1 MSLYT
6 KAKYIPAA
14 IFLLTTAWTHNGW
27 SQQRTQ
33 RGTDTVIRT
42 QEFNVYQIYVPE
54 VQKKTKERLVPD
66 APRFDTINPVYQYEV
81 PEQKLTYTYQAVP
94 IRPLALGLDNQQPNF
109 ENYIKAGMGNYSS
122 FLLDAGISALQTEKF
137 QSVLH
142 GRHLS
147 QKGGIANRQS
157 SLSEFSGVGYY
168 QLDHHDLE
176 GNVQFTRRGT
186 SYYGMNQAT
195 YPYPALDS
203 VRQVYWGIRGQVAM
217 ENSNGSR
224 FFYKPRLGASYYAD
238 RWTASETGLDLSIP
252 LSYQLDSTLKIG
264 LDLNGNFYSYVVNHT
279 AVGNHLV
286 SARPYVDISVLKS
299 DLHIGIR
306 PSLGMDNRF
315 YLLPDITLRV
325 PLITNSLTLNGG
337 FKGEVIQNTFE
348 QLSSK
353 NPFMYNNYLVQQS
366 RQLKVF
372 GGFDSK
378 LGKYMSMGGSLA
390 WNQWN
395 NLPVFINDYSR
406 TPDGRYF
413 RIAYEGKVQAL
424 TFDGYFKY
432 QVNETFGITGSG
444 AWTSFTYKEMM
455 NKIYHEPQLKLAGEV
470 FARPVKGL
478 YLAAKLEYWDRIF
491 YLTETGATER
501 LLPITDLSLQG
512 EYQIIPRLSLFLQL
526 NNILNKQYER
536 FNLYNVYGFNIIGGL
551 RFKF

>member
-1 MSLYT
+1 MSLHI
-6 KAKYIPAA
+6 KSKYIPVSLL
-14 IFLLTTAWTHNGW
+14 LLTGAYAPKSW
-27 SQQRTQ
+27 SQNVQ

-42 QEFNVYQIYVPE
+42 QEFNVYQVYVPE
-54 VQKKTKERLVPD
+54 VQKKTKERIIPDVPK
-66 APRFDTINPVYQYEV
+66 FDTINPVYQYEV

-94 IRPLALGLDNQQPNF
+94 IRPLALGLDKQQHNF
-109 ENYIKAGMGNYSS
+109 ENYIKAGFGNYSS

-142 GRHLS
+142 ARHLS
-147 QKGGIANRQS
+147 QKGGLTNRQS
-157 SLSEFSGVGYY
+157 SLSEFSGTGYY
-168 QLDHHDLE
+168 QLEHHDLE
-176 GNVQFTRRGT
+176 AGIQFTRRGS
-186 SYYGMNQAT
+186 SYYGLNQPV
-195 YPYPALDS
+195 YPYPELDS
-203 VRQVYWGIRGQVAM
+203 VRQVYWGIKGQVAI
-217 ENSNGSR
+217 ENSNNSR
-224 FFYKPRLGASYYAD
+224 FVYKPRLGGSYYAD
-238 RWTASETGLDLSIP
+238 RRNASETGMDISIP
-252 LSYQLDSTLKIG
+252 LAYQIDSTLKLG
-264 LDLNGNFYSYVVNHT
+264 LDLNGNFYSYTVNNRS
-279 AVGNHLV
+279 VGNHLIA
-286 SARPYVDISVLKS
+286 ARPYADISILKS

-306 PSLGMDNRF
+306 PSLGIDNRF

-325 PLITNSLTLNGG
+325 PLIENALTLNGG

-353 NPFMYNNYLVQQS
+353 NPFIYNNYLVQQS

-378 LGKYMSMGGSLA
+378 LGKHMSLGGSIA

-406 TPDGRYF
+406 TADGRYF
-413 RIAYEGKVQAL
+413 SIIYEGKVQGL

-432 QVNETFGITGSG
+432 QVNESFGVTGAGS
-444 AWTSFTYKEMM
+444 WTSFTYKERM
-455 NKIYHEPQLKLAGEV
+455 NKIYHEPQLKLSGEV
-470 FARPVKGL
+470 FARPVKQL
-478 YLAAKLEYWDRIF
+478 YLSAKLEYWDRIF
-491 YLTETGATER
+491 YLTETGTTEN

-526 NNILNKQYER
+526 NNILNRQYER